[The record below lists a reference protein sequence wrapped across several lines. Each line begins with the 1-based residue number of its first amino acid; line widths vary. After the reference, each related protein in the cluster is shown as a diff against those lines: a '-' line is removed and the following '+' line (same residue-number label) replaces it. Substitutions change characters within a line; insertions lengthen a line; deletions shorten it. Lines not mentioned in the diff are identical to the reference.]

1 MKNRTFIALA
11 IAALLSITATAQN
24 HGRHDGFKNHEG
36 RPSHEEMAKA
46 RSLEIA
52 SKIGLDEPTTA
63 KFSEFYLQF
72 LKDTGKM
79 MREMHKP
86 CAGKTDKE
94 IDREIRDNFALSRK
108 MLDLREA
115 YYEKFLT
122 IMTPLQIQQMY
133 RQEFEQGRRFGA
145 GKPQHHGPQG
155 YGPQGH
161 GAQHHGP
168 QDQQPQNR

>member
-1 MKNRTFIALA
+1 MKNRTFITLALA
-11 IAALLSITATAQN
+11 TLLSITATAQD

-52 SKIGLDEPTTA
+52 SKIGLDEATAA
-63 KFSEFYLQF
+63 KFSELYLQF

-86 CAGKTDKE
+86 CTGKTDEE
-94 IDREIRDNFALSRK
+94 IDREIRDNFAFSRK

-115 YYEKFLT
+115 YYEKFLKLL
-122 IMTPLQIQQMY
+122 TPSQIQQMY

-145 GKPQHHGPQG
+145 GRPQHHGPQHHGPQG
-155 YGPQGH
+155 
-161 GAQHHGP
+161 
-168 QDQQPQNR
+168 QQPQNR

>member
-1 MKNRTFIALA
+1 MKNRTFVTLALA
-11 IAALLSITATAQN
+11 TLLSITATAQD
-24 HGRHDGFKNHEG
+24 HGRHDGFKNREG
-36 RPSHEEMAKA
+36 MPSHEEMAKA

-52 SKIGLDEPTTA
+52 SKIGLDEATTA
-63 KFSEFYLQF
+63 KFSEIYFQF

-86 CAGKTDKE
+86 GSSKTDEE
-94 IDREIRDNFALSRK
+94 IDREIRDNFAFSRK

-122 IMTPLQIQQMY
+122 VMTPSQIQQMY

-145 GKPQHHGPQG
+145 GRPQHHGPQG
-155 YGPQGH
+155 HGPQNHGPQG
-161 GAQHHGP
+161 QR
-168 QDQQPQNR
+168 PQNR